1 MVTGSNVILD
11 VLIGIICQDPC
22 QLHVCEDQIQLSFN
36 KFITR
41 SVCLSLCL
49 PIYYT
54 RDIYSVSVTVAVAM
68 EAINT
73 GYVIFT
79 NEDGYRNDVRR
90 AVMERVCL
98 PLLRVC
104 SEQVLREFFLKHI
117 CDIVAVLETRES
129 RVSFAYESYGF
140 SKHHFLISGSI

>member
-1 MVTGSNVILD
+1 ML
-11 VLIGIICQDPC
+11 
-22 QLHVCEDQIQLSFN
+22 LHFV
-36 KFITR
+36 
-41 SVCLSLCL
+41 
-49 PIYYT
+49 
-54 RDIYSVSVTVAVAM
+54 VSVTVSVAM

-104 SEQVLREFFLKHI
+104 SEQVLREFFLKYI
-117 CDIVAVLETRES
+117 CDIVSILEARES
-129 RVSFAYESYGF
+129 RVSIVYESYGF
-140 SKHHFLISGSI
+140 CYSPY

>member
-1 MVTGSNVILD
+1 MSV
-11 VLIGIICQDPC
+11 
-22 QLHVCEDQIQLSFN
+22 
-36 KFITR
+36 
-41 SVCLSLCL
+41 SVCLSVCVNVFTCNV
-49 PIYYT
+49 ICF
-54 RDIYSVSVTVAVAM
+54 VSVTVAVAM

-90 AVMERVCL
+90 AVIKRVCL

-117 CDIVAVLETRES
+117 CDIVAILEARES
-129 RVSFAYESYGF
+129 RVS
-140 SKHHFLISGSI
+140 LV